1 MAESENDPERVSR
14 RGFLSI
20 AGSIGVG
27 IAATS
32 LGGSAQAANAVT
44 PTGPSVPLVSGQIE
58 PEAASVPF
66 WGKHQAGIVTP
77 AQKHIYFAVFDIA
90 ADKKSDVIQM
100 MKTLTAASS
109 RLTEGHPAEAL
120 SSDEAQPAPDSG
132 EAYGLMP
139 ERLTITFGFGPGLF
153 VGDGGKDR
161 FGLAAHRPAALA
173 DLPKFRG
180 EQLADGYTGGDFA
193 IQACA
198 DDPQVAF
205 HAVRQLARLAYGAM
219 QIRWSQAGFLPG
231 AKPGQTPRN
240 LMGFKDG
247 SQNVSPKAAPDLDKF
262 VWAAPDEAAWMHG
275 GSYLVARRIRIALE
289 HWDRMSL
296 GFQEQTFGR
305 RKYSGAPIGG
315 KSEMDP
321 LNLDAND
328 KDGNPVIAQNAHV
341 RLANASTSGG
351 AQILRRSYSYNDGV
365 SLVAERWPPWHEGME
380 YDAGLLFLCYQRDP
394 RTGFVQ
400 LFELM
405 SQIDA
410 LNQFATHIGSG
421 LFACPGGAAQGE
433 YIGQRLL
440 EIA

>member
-1 MAESENDPERVSR
+1 MAESENEPKRVSR
-14 RGFLSI
+14 RNFLSI
-20 AGSIGVG
+20 AGGIGVG
-27 IAATS
+27 LAATT
-32 LGGSAQAANAVT
+32 LGGAAGAANVVT
-44 PTGPSVPLVSGQIE
+44 PSGPSVPEATGQME

-66 WGKHQAGIVTP
+66 WGRHQAGIVTP
-77 AQKHIYFAVFDIA
+77 APKHIYFAVFDIV
-90 ADKKSDVIQM
+90 ADKKADVAQM
-100 MKTLTAASS
+100 MKTLTLASA
-109 RLTEGHPAEAL
+109 RLTQGHPAEPL
-120 SSDEAQPAPDSG
+120 SSDEALPAPDSG

-139 ERLTITFGFGPGLF
+139 ERLTLTFGFGPGLF
-153 VGDGGKDR
+153 VDANGKDR

-180 EQLADGYTGGDFA
+180 EQLADGYTGGDLV

-205 HAVRQLARLAYGAM
+205 HAVRQLARISYGALN
-219 QIRWSQAGFLPG
+219 IRWGQAGFLPG

-247 SQNVSPKAAPDLDKF
+247 SQNVSPKAQPDLDKF

-275 GSYLVARRIRIALE
+275 GSYLVARRVRIALE

-305 RKYSGAPIGG
+305 QKYSGAPIGG
-315 KSEMDP
+315 KTETDALP
-321 LNLDAND
+321 LDAND
-328 KDGNPVIAQNAHV
+328 KDGNPLIAQNAHV
-341 RLANASTSGG
+341 RLANASTTNG

-365 SLVAERWPPWHEGME
+365 SMVAERWPPWHTGME

-400 LFELM
+400 IFDLM

-421 LFACPGGAAQGE
+421 LFACPGGAAQGG
-433 YIGQRLL
+433 YIGQHLL
-440 EIA
+440 EMS